1 MAEEILKTIIDH
13 IGIFEKCF
21 PGNDCP
27 LCGKDSRLLSTTN
40 EWTFH
45 CVPCDIRFNV
55 ENEILTTG
63 NVWRDVEIAAK
74 GFVVRN

>member
-1 MAEEILKTIIDH
+1 
-13 IGIFEKCF
+13 
-21 PGNDCP
+21 
-27 LCGKDSRLLSTTN
+27 
-40 EWTFH
+40 
-45 CVPCDIRFNV
+45 VPCDIRFNV